1 MNPVSTTFPNFNSIS
16 NTHNALHLGP
26 SMNPAAEKTAA
37 KVSSWTTFG
46 NIFAAIGDTF
56 AGIRNTFSKTVTV
69 TVARIIGTCAFS
81 LQETASRLAQGA
93 AKNVFKLGDQVSEGL
108 VYLTGRLGR
117 VTEIQEEFKTGAA
130 ILRDLS
136 TISNRQIT
144 DDNCGLALMSQSKDK
159 IRGKETWTMKAAIG
173 DLRDLQKHFEKANLS
188 ETDAAI
194 QMGNIIEDITNGM
207 ANLHKAGYVHGDMK
221 PDNILIYK
229 EEKEGKITFHAKISD
244 FGKTRKLDE
253 KKSIVNAGNPRFV
266 PPEGQITSMKGEDA
280 VVALII
286 VDLLSK
292 PYVKE
297 DANFGVPADLQNVK
311 IREGLKGIMGVW
323 CKKTRAIDNKEGLG
337 ELTRG
342 IARIQTQKELKSNSS
357 LSNEKTEAA
366 SKVAKD
372 FIQALKLKMKADPN
386 QPDWLKSEAF
396 FTFLT
401 TQLGNPEDRF
411 HSEEA
416 LKTVQ
421 ELKSQK
427 VAPP

>member
-1 MNPVSTTFPNFNSIS
+1 
-16 NTHNALHLGP
+16 
-26 SMNPAAEKTAA
+26 
-37 KVSSWTTFG
+37 
-46 NIFAAIGDTF
+46 
-56 AGIRNTFSKTVTV
+56 
-69 TVARIIGTCAFS
+69 
-81 LQETASRLAQGA
+81 
-93 AKNVFKLGDQVSEGL
+93 
-108 VYLTGRLGR
+108 
-117 VTEIQEEFKTGAA
+117 
-130 ILRDLS
+130 
-136 TISNRQIT
+136 
-144 DDNCGLALMSQSKDK
+144 
-159 IRGKETWTMKAAIG
+159 
-173 DLRDLQKHFEKANLS
+173 
-188 ETDAAI
+188 
-194 QMGNIIEDITNGM
+194 
-207 ANLHKAGYVHGDMK
+207 
-221 PDNILIYK
+221 
-229 EEKEGKITFHAKISD
+229 
-244 FGKTRKLDE
+244 
-253 KKSIVNAGNPRFV
+253 
-266 PPEGQITSMKGEDA
+266 
-280 VVALII
+280 
-286 VDLLSK
+286 
-292 PYVKE
+292 
-297 DANFGVPADLQNVK
+297 
-311 IREGLKGIMGVW
+311 MGVW